1 MKWYDLG
8 PMDEWNDLALF
19 ARIAEHGG
27 LSAAGRALGLPKSS
41 LGRRLQLLEERL
53 GVRLVQRT
61 SRKFIITAVGE
72 EVLEH
77 ARAMR
82 AAADAVESVA
92 RHRVAEPSGTIRVTC
107 SVGMSKHLVAPLLP
121 RFMAR
126 HPKVDVFLHA
136 TNRLVDLVEERFDLA
151 LRGYGGPLPDTG
163 LVQRLLSPTP
173 WVLTAAPRY
182 LDARGAP
189 ATPEELRAHPGL
201 LLGGQ
206 SSRAV
211 WRLHSREATEEI
223 PFAPRLRTDDPV
235 ALLGA
240 AVAGL
245 GVVALPEYA
254 CRDERARGEL
264 RRVLPDWHVG
274 DHRVTMLMP
283 SGRGQLPAVR
293 ALADFLAVE
302 VPRRVGRGTSRAGS
316 SADPSRKRARIRS
329 PADDGGAV
337 TR

>member
-1 MKWYDLG
+1 
-8 PMDEWNDLALF
+8 MDEWNDLALF
-19 ARIAEHGG
+19 VRIAEHGG
-27 LSAAGRALGLPKSS
+27 LSAAGRALGAPKSS
-41 LGRRLQLLEERL
+41 LSRRLQLLEERL

-61 SRKFIITAVGE
+61 SRKFIITDVGE
-72 EVLEH
+72 AVLEH

-82 AAADAVESVA
+82 VQADAVETVA
-92 RHRVAEPSGTIRVTC
+92 RHRVAEPSGMIRMTC
-107 SVGMSKHLVAPLLP
+107 SIGMSKHLVAPLLP
-121 RFMAR
+121 RFMVR

-173 WVLTAAPRY
+173 WVLVAAPRY

-189 ATPEELRAHPGL
+189 ATPDELRAHSGL
-201 LLGGQ
+201 LLGGP

-223 PFAPRLRTDDPV
+223 PFVPRLRTDDSV
-235 ALLGA
+235 TLLGA

-245 GVVALPEYA
+245 GIVALPEYS

-264 RRVLPDWHVG
+264 RRVLPEWQVG
-274 DHRVTMLMP
+274 DHRVTMLVP
-283 SGRGQLPAVR
+283 SRRGQLPAVR
-293 ALADFLAVE
+293 ALADFLASE
-302 VPRRVGRGTSRAGS
+302 VPRLVGRGTPRAGAS
-316 SADPSRKRARIRS
+316 VEPSRRRARARAR
-329 PADDGGAV
+329 PDARGEGG
-337 TR
+337 

>member
-1 MKWYDLG
+1 
-8 PMDEWNDLALF
+8 MDEWDDLALF
-19 ARIAEHGG
+19 VRIAEHGG
-27 LSAAGRALGLPKSS
+27 LSAAGRALGVPKSS
-41 LGRRLQLLEERL
+41 LSRRLQLLEERL

-61 SRKFIITAVGE
+61 SRKFIITDVGE

-82 AAADAVESVA
+82 VAADAVESVA
-92 RHRVAEPSGTIRVTC
+92 RRRVAEPSGMIRLTC
-107 SVGMSKHLVAPLLP
+107 SIGMSKHLVAPLLP
-121 RFMAR
+121 RFMVR

-173 WVLTAAPRY
+173 WVLMAAPRY

-189 ATPEELRAHPGL
+189 ATPDELRAHPGL
-201 LLGGQ
+201 LLGGP

-211 WRLHSREATEEI
+211 WRLRSREATEEI
-223 PFAPRLRTDDPV
+223 PFVPRLRTDDSV
-235 ALLGA
+235 TLLGA

-245 GVVALPEYA
+245 GIAALPEYS

-264 RRVLPDWHVG
+264 RRVLPEWQVG

-283 SGRGQLPAVR
+283 SRRGELPAVR
-293 ALADFLAVE
+293 ALADFFAVE
-302 VPRRVGRGTSRAGS
+302 VPRLVRRGTPRDGA
-316 SADPSRKRARIRS
+316 SAEPARRRARARAPS
-329 PADDGGAV
+329 DARGEGG
-337 TR
+337 

>member
-1 MKWYDLG
+1 
-8 PMDEWNDLALF
+8 MDEWNDLALF
-19 ARIAEHGG
+19 VQIAEHGG
-27 LSAAGRALGLPKSS
+27 LSSAGRALGVPKST

-82 AAADAVESVA
+82 VEADAVESVA
-92 RHRVAEPSGTIRVTC
+92 RRRVAEPSGTIRVTC
-107 SVGMSKHLVAPLLP
+107 SIGMSKHLVAPLLP

-151 LRGYGGPLPDTG
+151 LRGYGGPLPDTA

-173 WVLTAAPRY
+173 WVLMAAPRY
-182 LDARGAP
+182 LDARGVP
-189 ATPEELRAHPGL
+189 ATPDELRTHPGL
-201 LLGGQ
+201 LLGGA

-211 WRLHSREATEEI
+211 WRLHSREAAEEI
-223 PFAPRLRTDDPV
+223 PFVPRLHSDDS
-235 ALLGA
+235 AAIMSA

-245 GVVALPEYA
+245 GIVALPDYS
-254 CRDERARGEL
+254 CRHERARGEL
-264 RRVLPDWHVG
+264 RRVLPEWHVG
-274 DHRVTMLMP
+274 DHRVTMLVP
-283 SGRGQLPAVR
+283 SRRGQLPAVR
-293 ALADFLAVE
+293 ALADFLAIE
-302 VPRRVGRGTSRAGS
+302 VPRLVGRGTSRAGS
-316 SADPSRKRARIRS
+316 SVEPSGQRARARS
-329 PADDGGAV
+329 PSGHRAKEVSGAPGG
-337 TR
+337 

>member
-1 MKWYDLG
+1 
-8 PMDEWNDLALF
+8 MDEWNDLALF
-19 ARIAEHGG
+19 VRVAEHGG
-27 LSAAGRALGLPKSS
+27 LSAAGRALGVPKSS
-41 LGRRLQLLEERL
+41 LSRRLQLLEERL

-82 AAADAVESVA
+82 VAADAVESVA

-121 RFMAR
+121 RFLVR
-126 HPKVDVFLHA
+126 YPKVDVYLHA

-173 WVLTAAPRY
+173 WVLMAAPRY
-182 LDARGAP
+182 LDARGVP
-189 ATPEELRAHPGL
+189 ATPDELRAHTGL
-201 LLGGQ
+201 LLGGP
-206 SSRAV
+206 SSRPV
-211 WRLHSREATEEI
+211 WRLHSREATAEI
-223 PFAPRLRTDDPV
+223 PFVPRLHSEDSVT
-235 ALLGA
+235 LQGA

-245 GVVALPEYA
+245 GVLALPEYT
-254 CRDERARGEL
+254 CRDARARGEL
-264 RRVLPDWHVG
+264 RRVLPEWHVG
-274 DHRVTMLMP
+274 DHRVTMLVP
-283 SGRGQLPAVR
+283 SRRGQLPAVR

-302 VPRRVGRGTSRAGS
+302 VPRLLGRGTSRAGS
-316 SADPSRKRARIRS
+316 GVSPSRKRARARS
-329 PADDGGAV
+329 PSDERGEEG
-337 TR
+337 